1 VKLGVLREDN
11 SIDLIH
17 WRGIIRLHRKP
28 TVMLDKTK
36 ICIDSITSIGT
47 ATVFHVIQKII
58 DIPMWSIQNID
69 ESSHH
74 TESLHVEHVFDH
86 SGAGLYEQVKTP
98 HCCAEGV
105 SSYLIITIDVKC
117 CLR

>member
-74 TESLHVEHVFDH
+74 TESPHVEHVFDH